1 MKAGVLDPIH
11 WIGRKVA
18 GRYRVVEELSRG
30 GMGAVFLAVQ
40 EPLERKV
47 ALKIMLPGPAAD
59 AGARRRFIQEAQAL
73 SRIPHRNIVTIFD
86 FGEVDG
92 GSLFIAMEHVEGK
105 NLREL
110 LRERTTVPWQ
120 DTIPIFIGIA
130 RALSIAHSA
139 HILHRDLKPEN
150 VMLVGGRCTTDDV
163 RLLDFGL
170 ARTLD
175 SSEQLTQVNAI
186 PGTPNYIAPER
197 VVSRAD
203 DPRSDLYS
211 MGAIWFE
218 LLTGRLPFAGE
229 TMAAILLAH
238 IQQALPS
245 FADIG
250 SDGIAPPEVEG
261 MVRRLLAKRAEERW
275 ASTDEFLEELLELG
289 EVLVGGGRFGRGG
302 AKAAGARS
310 LDDAAG
316 EPHAPPQTTRPTPR
330 TRSAPTPRPPTPP
343 PSASRWTTSGVNA
356 SAGKTRF
363 PDGPATSIP
372 APVVGVAEPNEAP
385 AGSVLQPPAG
395 ATTGAPAAPAPRPA
409 TGADGAIAG
418 KTSTIHVGKELITLQ
433 TEWNAGRRAFVTIA
447 TFKGRVLRRREVE
460 VPPAT
465 PNEELRP
472 RMEAAHGWFADEV
485 KQLLAQGT
493 SRERVETHASMFFM
507 ALEAYQRG
515 DKQTALRTLES
526 LVLAL
531 PDDRRV
537 KNSHMKLLLELEM
550 EQR

>member
-1 MKAGVLDPIH
+1 MRAGVLDPMH

-92 GSLFIAMEHVEGK
+92 GSLFIAMENVEGQ

-110 LRERTTVPWQ
+110 LRARTTVPWQ
-120 DTIPIFIGIA
+120 DTIPVFIGIA

-139 HILHRDLKPEN
+139 NILHRDLKPEN

-238 IQQALPS
+238 IQQALPT
-245 FADIG
+245 FAEVG
-250 SDGIAPPEVEG
+250 SDGVAPPEVEG

-275 ASTDEFLEELLELG
+275 ANADELLEELLELG
-289 EVLVGGGRFGRGG
+289 EVLVGSGRFGRGT

-310 LDDAAG
+310 LDNAVAA
-316 EPHAPPQTTRPTPR
+316 PLAPPETARPTPR
-330 TRSAPTPRPPTPP
+330 PRTVPTPRPAPPP
-343 PSASRWTTSGVNA
+343 PSASRWTTSGVNVGA
-356 SAGKTRF
+356 TKTRF
-363 PDGPATSIP
+363 PEAPASVP
-372 APVVGVAEPNEAP
+372 APVIGVAALDAAMAP
-385 AGSVLQPPAG
+385 SVLQPPAG
-395 ATTGAPAAPAPRPA
+395 AGTVAPPASAPAS
-409 TGADGAIAG
+409 ADGAIAG
-418 KTSTIHVGKELITLQ
+418 KTSTIGVGKELITLQ
-433 TEWNAGRRAFVTIA
+433 TEWNTGKRAFVTIA

-460 VPPAT
+460 VPKGT
-465 PNEELRP
+465 PTEELRP

-485 KQLLAQGT
+485 KQLLASGT

-531 PDDRRV
+531 PDDRRL
-537 KNSHMKLLLELEM
+537 KNSHMKLLLELET
-550 EQR
+550 ERR